1 MATKED
7 EGILLTRPVSG
18 TSYGLLGSIDD
29 ITVSAA
35 IGTYVETLL
44 KDNPGDFE
52 YGWACGTYHVA
63 KSILE
68 NRAIMEGMY

>member
-1 MATKED
+1 
-7 EGILLTRPVSG
+7 
-18 TSYGLLGSIDD
+18 
-29 ITVSAA
+29 VSAA